1 MDERFQVEFGDDEEG
16 APVSL
21 VNEDAFATP
30 AGVLEKINEGPV
42 TAGEAFSLADQAAG
56 GFGGAETLQDFRTGQ
71 EAGSPE
77 IGS

>member
-1 MDERFQVEFGDDEEG
+1 MDEGFQIEFGDDEEA

-21 VNEDAFATP
+21 VNEDAFAAP

-42 TAGEAFSLADQAAG
+42 AAGETLGLADQAPG
-56 GFGGAETLQDFRTGQ
+56 GFGGAEPLQDFRTGQ
-71 EAGSPE
+71 KAASSD